1 MTLNIDQ
8 IIERNSYRYDR
19 TIGGKTTS
27 GTGVMIQRYKGK
39 NNQWYII
46 LHDARNKRAPTLRLA
61 HIKGPAR
68 VR

>member
-1 MTLNIDQ
+1 MNIDDIQ
-8 IIERNSYRYDR
+8 ERKVYRYAR
-19 TIGGKTTS
+19 TLRGVEIS
-27 GTGVMIQRYKGK
+27 GQGVMIQRYKARNG
-39 NNQWYII
+39 WHII

>member
-1 MTLNIDQ
+1 MSLNIDQ
-8 IIERNSYRYDR
+8 IIERNSYRYER
-19 TIGGKTTS
+19 TIGDKTTS
-27 GTGVMIQRYKGK
+27 GTGVMIQRYKAK
-39 NNQWYII
+39 NGWHII